1 MFDVAYR
8 LLSVEGA
15 EDALWEALQASAA
28 ASRAEPGILYFEA
41 LRSGSEPRA
50 LLVVERY
57 VTREAYET
65 HKATPHYAAWKAASD
80 GRIEAS
86 ERFVG
91 EPTS

>member
-15 EDALWEALQASAA
+15 EDALFEALQASAA
-28 ASRAEPGILYFEA
+28 ASRAEPGVLFFEA

-57 VTREAYET
+57 ASREAYEA
-65 HKATPHYAAWKAASD
+65 HKGTPHYAAWKAASE

-91 EPTS
+91 ESAG